1 MELSFP
7 NYILEALALKRADNI
22 IEDIQTLIDRFDP
35 TILKADE
42 ALKFILDDKDTF
54 DTDNFAIINL
64 HGEQINIFTK
74 ALEHDNQKRK

>member
-22 IEDIQTLIDRFDP
+22 IADIQTLIDNFNPD
-35 TILKADE
+35 ILKTDE
-42 ALKFILDDKDTF
+42 ALIFILDKETF
-54 DTDNFAIINL
+54 DTGNFAIISL
-64 HGEQINIFTK
+64 HGEQINIFSK